1 LHVAVVQSPATALHS
16 ADVSQRFSIANA
28 WPSSPQRSRSAAVQ
42 RYSPGMQFKHMRF
55 STPGWQCRTL
65 LHVRMSVTTPRS
77 SQSYITPA
85 ESQTDL
91 PALPLQTAASF

>member
-1 LHVAVVQSPATALHS
+1 VQSPATALHS
-16 ADVSQRFSIANA
+16 AAVSQRFSIANA
-28 WPSSPQRSRSAAVQ
+28 WPSSPQRSSCASVH

-65 LHVRMSVTTPRS
+65 VHARMSVITPSS

-85 ESQTDL
+85 TSQTDL
-91 PALPLQTAASF
+91 PALPLHTAASF